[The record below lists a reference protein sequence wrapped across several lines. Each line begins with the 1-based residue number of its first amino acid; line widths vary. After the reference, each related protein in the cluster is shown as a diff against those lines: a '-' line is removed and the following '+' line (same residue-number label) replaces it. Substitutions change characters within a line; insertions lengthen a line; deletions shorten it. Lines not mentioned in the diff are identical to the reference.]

1 MFPNFP
7 FTGRR
12 GATIRSR
19 AATPQ
24 GGRDLDDVESTTSWG
39 LVPEDDRPAMA
50 FRRSPT
56 QEEGQTAHGDSL
68 YGRLTP
74 VTGGAQGQAQGYGFG
89 PVSQDH
95 FQGRGMEY
103 DQAHFGHGGLLATN
117 DAARH
122 GAGVLQEGEVTQVA
136 QGIGGAPQAT
146 MTGMQGVAV
155 GTNFTLP
162 PAPSNTGGRTGGSAP
177 GATGG
182 MAAHGAQTGDFATGD
197 HPYLDHR
204 TKLSSIDGC
213 IARMGWSTCHTLKI
227 KEALLYQQEVKGE
240 AMKIAN
246 FKMEV
251 GSLLNFQAFL
261 MMLEGSAMV
270 TIIHSITKHF
280 SLSPTTMRYQG
291 RYIGFVGDRLPTR
304 EPGPV
309 MHPVDKG
316 WGWVKKKVHSSLD
329 ELEAVYGPA
338 TSYGKR
344 WVPTVPGGT
353 ESELHV
359 PHMLLLPPHLVKV
372 LRATRKAL
380 MPHKVAAIFVR
391 KPESVEGTHATKD
404 AYNLALDWCLMAS
417 QAEGPNKDS
426 LVAFGLDA
434 VTKHDH
440 DPALA
445 RWLETRLDVTLGQRQ
460 AQTGIGAQVNTSQP
474 PPGGQGLAADI
485 ITQAVGQGLAL
496 GYQHLI
502 VPQQRGDP
510 AAATAGL
517 GQSGKTGDMGYS
529 SDEVCTVMTFSGIEL
544 PCECQEMIWTIFGK
558 KKHNVDICRI
568 YIMKGLL
575 NYAHDHRTEVD
586 RSIYLEQE
594 TMKSIMDLK
603 FNPGEG
609 TAYVQSAAKGLSLLC
624 CRA

>member
-1 MFPNFP
+1 MFPNFS
-7 FTGRR
+7 FMGRR
-12 GATIRSR
+12 GTTTRSR

-24 GGRDLDDVESTTSWG
+24 GGGDLDDVESITLWG
-39 LVPEDDRPAMA
+39 PAPEDDRPAMV
-50 FRRSPT
+50 FRRSPI
-56 QEEGQTAHGDSL
+56 QEEGQTAHGDGL

-74 VTGGAQGQAQGYGFG
+74 VTGGAQGRAQGYGFV

-103 DQAHFGHGGLLATN
+103 DQAHFGHGGLLAAN

-146 MTGMQGVAV
+146 MTGTQGVAV
-155 GTNFTLP
+155 ETNFTLP
-162 PAPSNTGGRTGGSAP
+162 PAPSNTGGRMGGSAP

-182 MAAHGAQTGDFATGD
+182 TAAHGAQTGDFAAGD
-197 HPYLDHR
+197 RPYLDHR
-204 TKLSSIDGC
+204 TKVSSIDGC
-213 IARMGWSTCHTLKI
+213 IARMGWSTCHALKVE
-227 KEALLYQQEVKGE
+227 EALRYQQEVKGE
-240 AMKIAN
+240 ATKITN

-261 MMLEGSAMV
+261 MMREGSAMV
-270 TIIHSITKHF
+270 TIIHSITKYF
-280 SLSPTTMRYQG
+280 SLSRYK
-291 RYIGFVGDRLPTR
+291 GFVGDRLPNR

-309 MHPVDKG
+309 MLPVDKG

-338 TSYGKR
+338 ASYRKL

-353 ESELHV
+353 EAELHV
-359 PHMLLLPPHLVKV
+359 PCMLLLPPHLVKV

-380 MPHKVAAIFVR
+380 MPHEVAAIFVR
-391 KPESVEGTHATKD
+391 EQESIEGPHTTKD
-404 AYNLALDWCLMAS
+404 SYNLALDWCLMAS

-434 VTKHDH
+434 VTEHDH

-445 RWLETRLDVTLGQRQ
+445 RWLETRLDVTLGQGQ
-460 AQTGIGAQVNTSQP
+460 AQTGIGVQVNTSQP
-474 PPGGQGLAADI
+474 PPGGQGLAADVI
-485 ITQAVGQGLAL
+485 MQAVGQGLAL

-510 AAATAGL
+510 AAATGS
-517 GQSGKTGDMGYS
+517 GQSGKTGDTGYS
-529 SDEVCTVMTFSGIEL
+529 SDEVCTVMTFSGVEL
-544 PCECQEMIWTIFGK
+544 PCECQEIWTIYGENK
-558 KKHNVDICRI
+558 RNVDVCR
-568 YIMKGLL
+568 K
-575 NYAHDHRTEVD
+575 
-586 RSIYLEQE
+586 
-594 TMKSIMDLK
+594 
-603 FNPGEG
+603 
-609 TAYVQSAAKGLSLLC
+609 
-624 CRA
+624 